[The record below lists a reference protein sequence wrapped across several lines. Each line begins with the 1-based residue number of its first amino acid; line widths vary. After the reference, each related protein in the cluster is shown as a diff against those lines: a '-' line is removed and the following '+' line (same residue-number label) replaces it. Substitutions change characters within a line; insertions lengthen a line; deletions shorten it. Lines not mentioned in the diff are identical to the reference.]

1 MFFKKLKLRPKL
13 LIAGLLL
20 TILPLVVFSIITYYQ
35 NSRSLNVSR
44 HESILLAKTA
54 LDRIAESVYSMAEA
68 QNEVL
73 QRSFDSYMKLVKAD
87 IESNGGIQISRERV
101 DWQAVNQSNQKVV
114 NVTLP
119 KLLVGKKWLGKVA
132 DVESALAFIDD
143 VKTFNENY
151 TFTIFQRMNRAGDM
165 LRVATNVLT
174 ADEVRAVGTFVPA
187 SDKNRVSTALL
198 KGQPYQ
204 GLSYEVGIRHITRY
218 EPIVDASNKVIGA
231 YCVSIPERSMTDLRQ
246 AVMDIKI
253 AETGYVFAISSGG
266 TFVISKE
273 GKSDGV
279 NLLEA
284 IDAKGRP
291 FGREIPELGVKLKPG
306 EIGEYTYFLK
316 LPHETVAREKIS
328 RIMYYEPF
336 DWVIGAGSYLEE
348 FLAGPNTIQ
357 SIAERGNIILVLVA
371 VVALGV
377 AVLVWVFISKG
388 ISKPILNVSSA
399 VNLVAR
405 DHDLTMEIPVA
416 GNDEVGQM
424 AREFGRMLS
433 LLRSSYNKV
442 GEASKRVLA
451 FAQDVSGRASANRDR
466 AESQEKQMAV
476 VHETVR
482 DMGATAAEVA
492 QAALQQKQ
500 AAEVSNEN
508 VMRLIQGIG
517 LVSTASAGQVTEADV
532 ASERVGAMGDTGA
545 KVVATAQKQG
555 SQVVTVTE
563 ALQQMDAAVSK
574 LNEAAQKATGSGQS
588 SQDAVAE
595 GRQTVEATVA
605 GMQAIA
611 ESSEQISEI
620 ITVITEIA
628 EQTNLLSLNAAI
640 EAARAGAHGKGFAV
654 VADEVG
660 KLAQRSSEAAKE
672 ITQLIK
678 NSTAKVTEGTRL
690 SDQSRQALEDIA
702 RSGLINAG
710 AIEEIAAASDNLS
723 RGAAGVNKMMKDL
736 NTLAEEIAANAG
748 QQGARRQAAQ
758 KALEQLVEQANR
770 ISSLVSD
777 AQKGAEDISG
787 MMNQVVQR
795 TEEMTSMTGMQAQR
809 SQKLIEI
816 AEASSESAKQ
826 TVKGAG
832 TVVQITKELEGL
844 SKELAD
850 RVAQFRV

>member
-1 MFFKKLKLRPKL
+1 MAASEMAAKELQPLMQSLMYFEPFGWILGANGFEDEFLEGPRKIVQ
-13 LIAGLLL
+13 IAQRGNV
-20 TILPLVVFSIITYYQ
+20 ILSAVLCLSIG
-35 NSRSLNVSR
+35 V
-44 HESILLAKTA
+44 A
-54 LDRIAESVYSMAEA
+54 
-68 QNEVL
+68 
-73 QRSFDSYMKLVKAD
+73 
-87 IESNGGIQISRERV
+87 
-101 DWQAVNQSNQKVV
+101 
-114 NVTLP
+114 
-119 KLLVGKKWLGKVA
+119 LLVWW
-132 DVESALAFIDD
+132 F
-143 VKTFNENY
+143 
-151 TFTIFQRMNRAGDM
+151 
-165 LRVATNVLT
+165 
-174 ADEVRAVGTFVPA
+174 
-187 SDKNRVSTALL
+187 
-198 KGQPYQ
+198 
-204 GLSYEVGIRHITRY
+204 
-218 EPIVDASNKVIGA
+218 
-231 YCVSIPERSMTDLRQ
+231 
-246 AVMDIKI
+246 
-253 AETGYVFAISSGG
+253 ISSG
-266 TFVISKE
+266 
-273 GKSDGV
+273 
-279 NLLEA
+279 
-284 IDAKGRP
+284 
-291 FGREIPELGVKLKPG
+291 
-306 EIGEYTYFLK
+306 
-316 LPHETVAREKIS
+316 
-328 RIMYYEPF
+328 
-336 DWVIGAGSYLEE
+336 
-348 FLAGPNTIQ
+348 
-357 SIAERGNIILVLVA
+357 IA
-371 VVALGV
+371 
-377 AVLVWVFISKG
+377 
-388 ISKPILNVSSA
+388 KPIVNIASA
-399 VNLVAR
+399 VNKVSTTN
-405 DHDLTMEIPVA
+405 DLTMTVPVPS
-416 GNDEVGQM
+416 GDEVGTM
-424 AREFGRMLS
+424 ALEFNGMSQVLRESFAS
-433 LLRSSYNKV
+433 V
-442 GEASKRVLA
+442 AEASRKVSQY
-451 FAQDVSGRASANRDR
+451 AQDVFQRATANRDR
-466 AESQEKQMAV
+466 AENQEKQMTIV
-476 VHETVR
+476 RETVN
-482 DMGATAAEVA
+482 DMGVTAADVA
-492 QAALQQKQ
+492 QAALQQKK

-508 VMRLIQGIG
+508 VMKLIQGIG
-517 LVSTASAGQVTEADV
+517 SVTKASKGQVAEADT
-532 ASERVGAMGDTGA
+532 ASERVGVMGDTGA

-563 ALQQMDAAVSK
+563 ALQQMEAAVRN
-574 LNEAAQKATGSGQS
+574 LNEAAGKATDSGQMS
-588 SQDAVAE
+588 LQAVAR